1 MNMPMIAEPTR
12 SVNNRNVTV
21 TLLLR
26 IRRMSKIG
34 RTEIRYLQGAWYD
47 PGRPQVC
54 SPKISPG
61 ISFGKISGGGDKNP
75 GAFSPE
81 SFLPVPLRRLPG
93 LPWRLAV
100 LAAGCLR
107 GRPGLVSIL
116 RRTPSGT
123 GAGSPAISGRGTS
136 SRRNVRKRVGD
147 GIILRMAATEVQFR
161 KRLSSTLRLEQRHYN
176 LWR

>member
-1 MNMPMIAEPTR
+1 MIPEPTR

-21 TLLLR
+21 TLLLK

-34 RTEIRYLQGAWYD
+34 LTEIRYLQGAWYD

-61 ISFGKISGGGDKNP
+61 ISFGKVSGGRDKNP

-93 LPWRLAV
+93 LPGRLAV
-100 LAAGCLR
+100 LAAGRLR
-107 GRPGLVSIL
+107 RRPGLVSIL

-123 GAGSPAISGRGTS
+123 GAGSPAISGGGRKSGFNASQGIGDGLFHQRARS
-136 SRRNVRKRVGD
+136 SGQEVRK
-147 GIILRMAATEVQFR
+147 LHAAA
-161 KRLSSTLRLEQRHYN
+161 
-176 LWR
+176 